1 MTKSTTMVNLYRL
14 DLPFA
19 CNFKPLLN
27 NNNNKIPIYYLK
39 MTEISALKMVGDTT
53 TNKTEENVG
62 VINQYHMWT

>member
-1 MTKSTTMVNLYRL
+1 MVNLYRL

-27 NNNNKIPIYYLK
+27 NNNNNNKIPIYYLK
-39 MTEISALKMVGDTT
+39 ITEISALKMVGDTT

-62 VINQYHMWT
+62 VIKSIHMWT